1 MKLINLLLLGALHMP
16 VQLFGADKLIIHY
29 SRLDKVYSGWNLWVW
44 NDEEKKPG
52 FELSPS
58 GSGPFGVFY
67 ELDLDASGL
76 SGKRTGFLP
85 RQGNWANKDSPD
97 KILAAA
103 RQGEVYLLEGDGK
116 VYSAPPEVSTAVT
129 GAWLD
134 GPGEVRVTFTRPLA
148 AAFLDEQSF
157 CVSRGTET
165 FTPVSAAP
173 IGGTYSRAARLAFAG
188 FDPDHKALNAGEYI
202 LEIKPL
208 GGIQPRENK
217 AGLPPASANF
227 EPVALRL
234 GGAVYGADF
243 YSPLG
248 LGLTSENGRSVLRVF
263 APYAVKAEALVYDF
277 PAAQPYAYPLASKAG
292 GIWEKKFPESLEGKS
307 YRLRTEQNGQIS
319 EGLDPYARCVAG
331 EGGKAL
337 ILKDETPVYPG
348 PSFDASETV
357 VYEVHLRDLTM
368 DEFSG
373 VKNKGRYLGAAEAGT
388 RHPRFPDLATG
399 LDHIAELGV
408 NAVHILPFQDF
419 ENGDSTSAYNWGY
432 MPVNFNSPEG
442 SYASNPADGSRV
454 REAKLMIDAFHRKGL
469 KVIMDV
475 VYNHTAETRG
485 TTYNFNAVAP
495 DYYYRLN
502 ADGTYS
508 NGSGCGNEFRT
519 EAPMARKFLLDS
531 LLYWVREYKVDGFRF
546 DLMGLVDTGAAD
558 ELMLALKK
566 EKPDIFVYGEPWK
579 SGASP
584 VKGVEKG
591 SQRGKGYAL
600 FNDGFRDSIKGSV
613 FDVADLGYVQAA
625 KNREGVMRGIRGAV
639 DDFTDGPLETM
650 NYVSC
655 HDNHTLWDRI
665 DLSVKDEPLQNKT
678 AMDKLANALVFT
690 SQGIPFLHAGEEF
703 LRTKKGAENS
713 YNLPDEINRLDW
725 TRKKK
730 NFDVYS
736 YYRDLIA
743 LRKAHPAFRMK
754 TEAEVRENLKFY
766 DELGLKVVPPAIAY
780 LLYGDKAGD
789 SWRRIVVLVNPERT
803 ARKFVL
809 PPGSWLEAFDSI
821 GLVKEPGLPVS
832 GAFEVEPLSLSVLRL
847 DL

>member
-1 MKLINLLLLGALHMP
+1 MKIYKYILLGALLMP
-16 VQLFGADKLIIHY
+16 QHLFGADKLVIHY

-44 NDEEKKPG
+44 NDEEKTPG
-52 FELSPS
+52 FELAPA
-58 GSGPFGVFY
+58 GNGPFGVFY

-85 RQGNWANKDSPD
+85 RQGNWTNKDAPD
-97 KILAAA
+97 KILPAA
-103 RQGEVYLLEGDGK
+103 RQGEVYLLEGEGK
-116 VYSAPPEVSTAVT
+116 VYFAPPEISTSVT

-134 GPGEVRVTFTRPLA
+134 GAGEVRVTFTRPLA
-148 AAFLDEQSF
+148 AASLDSQDF
-157 CVSRGTET
+157 YLSRGTET
-165 FTPVSAAP
+165 LKSFSAAP
-173 IGGTYSRAARLAFAG
+173 IGGAYSRAAKLVFNN
-188 FDPDHKALNAGEYI
+188 FNPDHKVLNSGEYI
-202 LEIKPL
+202 LEVKPRSGAKPGADGPAL
-208 GGIQPRENK
+208 RLFSGGS
-217 AGLPPASANF
+217 G
-227 EPVALRL
+227 PVRLRL

-243 YSPLG
+243 YSPLEM
-248 LGLTSENGRSVLRVF
+248 GLTSENGRSVLRVF

-277 PAAQPYAYPLASKAG
+277 PGAQPYVYPLVNKAG
-292 GIWEKKFPESLEGKS
+292 GLWEKKFPESLEGKS
-307 YRLRTEQNGQIS
+307 YRLRTEQYGKVS
-319 EGLDPYARCVAG
+319 EGLDPYARCVTA

-337 ILKDETPVYPG
+337 ILKDETTVYPG
-348 PSFDASETV
+348 PAFDASETV

-373 VKNKGRYLGAAEAGT
+373 VKNKGKYLGAAETGT
-388 RHPRFPDLATG
+388 RHPRFQDIATG

-408 NAVHILPFQDF
+408 NAVHIMPFQDF
-419 ENGDSTSAYNWGY
+419 ENGDSTSVYNWGY

-454 REAKLMIDAFHRKGL
+454 REAKLMVDAFHRKGL
-469 KVIMDV
+469 KVILDV
-475 VYNHTAETRG
+475 VYNHTAETRA

-519 EAPMARKFLLDS
+519 EAPMARKFLIDS
-531 LLYWVREYKVDGFRF
+531 LLHWVREYKVDGFRF
-546 DLMGLVDTGAAD
+546 DLMGLIDTEAAD
-558 ELMLALKK
+558 ELMRALKK

-584 VKGVEKG
+584 AKGVEKG
-591 SQRGKGYAL
+591 SQRGKGYAV

-613 FDVADLGYVQAA
+613 FDVKDLGYVQAA

-655 HDNHTLWDRI
+655 HDNNTLWDRI
-665 DLSVKDEPLQNKT
+665 DLSVKDEPLQNKA

-725 TRKKK
+725 TRKKQ
-730 NFDVYS
+730 NYDVYS
-736 YYRDLIA
+736 YYRDLVA

-754 TEAEVRENLKFY
+754 TGAEVRENLKFY
-766 DELGLKVVPPAIAY
+766 EELGLKVAPPAIAY
-780 LLYGDKAGD
+780 QLYGDKAGD
-789 SWRRIVVLVNPERT
+789 SWRRIVVLVNPEKT
-803 ARKFVL
+803 ARKFAL

-821 GLVKEPGLPVS
+821 GLVKEPGRPVS
-832 GAFEVEPLSLSVLRL
+832 GTFEVEPLSLAVLRI